1 MPTPRV
7 LVALA
12 LLLAGAAGA
21 AETPPPNPAAATVAA
36 TTATAPDYRLFPGDL
51 LRIEVF
57 DNPDLASQLR
67 VPATG
72 SSSFPLI
79 GDIGVLAGR
88 PLAEFGAELR
98 TRLESRYLRQAI
110 VTITVVEFGPRFAYV
125 MGSVREP
132 DAIALNPLRT
142 VTAMQAVAQAGGFL
156 DDADRTNAQVL
167 RDDPAVP
174 AGKIALPVPAGDAA
188 GDLARDVALE
198 PGDVIIVPRLDRVYV
213 IGKVQKPGA
222 LNLPSREQ
230 LTVSKAISLSGGF
243 DKFARQDAV
252 QLVRSGVVTT
262 VDVRALLS
270 GDKAADPVL
279 RPGDTVYVQETRF

>member
-1 MPTPRV
+1 MPAV
-7 LVALA
+7 LAVLA
-12 LLLAGAAGA
+12 LLLVGAAGA
-21 AETPPPNPAAATVAA
+21 VEAPPAAPAAATAA
-36 TTATAPDYRLFPGDL
+36 NAPDYRLFPGDL

-57 DNPDLASQLR
+57 DNPDLSSQLR

-88 PLAEFGAELR
+88 PLAEFGSELR

-110 VTITVVEFGPRFAYV
+110 VTITVVEFGQRFAYV

-132 DAIALNPLRT
+132 DAIALDPLRT
-142 VTAMQAVAQAGGFL
+142 ITAMQAVAQAGGFL
-156 DDADRTNAQVL
+156 DDADRAGAQVL
-167 RDDPAVP
+167 RDDPAAP
-174 AGKIALPVPAGDAA
+174 GGKIALPVPAGDAA
-188 GDLARDVALE
+188 GDLARDIALA

-270 GDKAADPVL
+270 GDKVADPVL